1 MGQDFQDKTEI
12 VVRSDGVLPLAADVT
27 VAEIN
32 AANQTATVPLY
43 GAREID
49 AFINFSAVDGA
60 STEFFLRFRFSGKL
74 APAIAVVDD
83 WGYVKI
89 DNIDAATGISTV
101 QDYEIKLTPTART
114 HVLRICQTSGT
125 WVSCV
130 LWVNAGVTT
139 SCSVSFVRQGGT

>member
-12 VVRSDGVLPLAADVT
+12 PVKADGLLPLAADYT
-27 VAEIN
+27 VAE
-32 AANQTATVPLY
+32 ANLNNWTDAVPLY

-49 AFINFSAVDGA
+49 AFIEFTNVDAA
-60 STEFFLRFRFSGKL
+60 STEFYLRFRFSGKL
-74 APAIAVVDD
+74 APSIGIVND

-89 DNIDAATGISTV
+89 DNIDGATGISEV
-101 QDYEIKLTPTART
+101 QDYEIKFAPTART

-130 LWVNAGVTT
+130 LWVNAGQTT
-139 SCSVSFVRQGGT
+139 TCSVSFVRQGGT